1 MAKASR
7 DAQLHGALALLVI
20 HFLNALR
27 GLQAVIITVAG
38 GVGLLTQTVV
48 LRLLMNYLGETRI
61 LILGELHRVTCLCAP
76 A

>member
-1 MAKASR
+1 M
-7 DAQLHGALALLVI
+7 LVWKC
-20 HFLNALR
+20 LR

-61 LILGELHRVTCLCAP
+61 LILGEPHRMTCLRTP